1 MKKLILIGAV
11 LGLFA
16 CTSSTEEVGFTVNVT
31 LTGEPSEF
39 KSDSLV
45 LVNRVKDDTIRVV
58 SAVADG
64 KCTFKG
70 VLVTPETYT
79 ISFKGERSALCRIFL
94 ENEKYEVTIP
104 VADPKESKIIGGTT
118 QQVINTIGDQTEA
131 IIKAANLDSLMQSYK
146 DASEADKKVIEETY
160 NKAMAEIGKLD
171 SVYMAAN
178 PTSLYTLSKLVQNVG
193 DMQIDSAQAKLA
205 RFKALPTLANN
216 RNIAN
221 LEKTIN
227 TIKALQPGMQAPDF
241 TQNDPEGNPVK
252 FSDVYS
258 KNKVTMVDF
267 WASWCGPCRAFNP
280 TLVKIY
286 KEYNKKGFQ
295 ILGVSLDTKQD
306 AWLKGIQDDKLTW
319 MHVSDLGGWQ
329 NAVGDLYYVKFVPQ
343 NIFVDQT
350 GKIIKRHAT
359 EEEIVAL
366 LNETLK

>member
-45 LVNRVKDDTIRVV
+45 LVNRAKGDTIRVV
-58 SAVADG
+58 SAIAEG

-70 VLVTPETYT
+70 ALVTPETYT
-79 ISFKGERSALCRIFL
+79 ISFKGERSSLCRIFL

-104 VADPKESKIIGGTT
+104 VAEPKESKIVGGTT
-118 QQVINTIGDQTEA
+118 QQVINTISEQSKA
-131 IIKAANLDSLMQSYK
+131 IVKAAKLDSLTQAYK
-146 DASEADKKVIEETY
+146 DASEADKKAIEETY
-160 NKAMAEIGKLD
+160 NKAMADVEKLD
-171 SVYMAAN
+171 SVYIAAN
-178 PTSLYTLSKLVQNVG
+178 PTSLYALNKLVQNVG
-193 DMQIDSAQAKLA
+193 DIQIDSAEAKFA
-205 RFKALPTLANN
+205 RFKALPTFANN

-221 LEKTIN
+221 LEKIIN

-286 KEYNKKGFQ
+286 NEYNKKGFQ
-295 ILGVSLDTKQD
+295 ILGVSFDTKQD
-306 AWLKGIQDDKLTW
+306 AWVKGIKDDKLSW
-319 MHVSDLGGWQ
+319 IHVSDLGGW
-329 NAVGDLYYVKFVPQ
+329 NNVVGDLYYVKFVPQ

-359 EEEIVAL
+359 EKEIVAL
-366 LNETLK
+366 LKENLK